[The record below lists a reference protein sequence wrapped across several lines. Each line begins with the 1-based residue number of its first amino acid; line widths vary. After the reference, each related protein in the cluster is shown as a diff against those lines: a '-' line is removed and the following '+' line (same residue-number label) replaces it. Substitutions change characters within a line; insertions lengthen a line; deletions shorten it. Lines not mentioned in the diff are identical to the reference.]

1 METFID
7 SEQSWKVGRHVE
19 GHQCLLQVRHSVS
32 AERYDYKEAYQVF
45 VPKFSMVFFFR
56 LKQEFDS
63 RIS

>member
-19 GHQCLLQVRHSVS
+19 GHQCLLQVRYLVF
-32 AERYDYKEAYQVF
+32 AERERERDDYQVF
-45 VPKFSMVFFFR
+45 VPKFSMVVFFR